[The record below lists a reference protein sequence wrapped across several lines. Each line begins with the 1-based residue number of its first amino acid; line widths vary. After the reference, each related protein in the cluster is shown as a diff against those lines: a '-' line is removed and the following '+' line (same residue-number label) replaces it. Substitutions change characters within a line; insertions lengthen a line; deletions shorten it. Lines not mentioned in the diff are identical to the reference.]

1 MFFFKINIFLKPQ
14 SHQTGVFSEAVLK
27 KTTTKENKTSSQ
39 NHKDVFILLRGLLSV
54 WEDKANQHGCATL
67 SRILKSNLGLRKP
80 AKEEVGANVM

>member
-27 KTTTKENKTSSQ
+27 KTTKKQNTSGQ

>member
-14 SHQTGVFSEAVLK
+14 SLKTGVFSEAGLK
-27 KTTTKENKTSSQ
+27 KKNPKNTSGQ

-54 WEDKANQHGCATL
+54 WKDKENQHGCATL

>member
-27 KTTTKENKTSSQ
+27 KTNKQTNTSGQ